1 MDISVARIG
10 SKKSRA
16 LSRIIVPGVNAWRRE
31 HARRV
36 SMLVDA
42 AEYYG
47 WLERALAKARRSIF
61 IIGWDFNG
69 RIHLRPDQA
78 RSPQLGPYLRRL
90 AEERP
95 DLHIHVLIWS
105 AGPIYSAGQMRFF
118 PHETWAEH
126 PRIRFCYDRSHPL
139 RGCHHQKIVCIDDRM
154 AFCGGIDLTIERW
167 DTQLHTIDD
176 PRRTD
181 PSGKAYPPVH
191 DVQIAV
197 DGDAA
202 NALADLAR
210 ARWKTCTGEELQA
223 VRSDGEVWPRG
234 LKADMREVEVAIART
249 LPATFSR
256 RGVREIERLNE
267 AAIAAAARCVY
278 VETQYF
284 TCRRLGR
291 LLAQRLAEPDGPEI
305 VVLTP
310 KECHGTFEAM
320 FMGGN
325 GRRLIS
331 RLKQADKFNRL
342 RVLYSAV
349 ASGDE
354 PETDIFLHSKVM
366 IVDDRYIRVGS
377 SNLNNRSRGMDTECD
392 VAVEAVEPQTRA
404 AIRRLRARLLAEHLG
419 MEASAVMTACEKA
432 GSLLPLVDSRVTGR
446 RRLKPIQ
453 AGNEAE
459 NEVLLTSVFDP
470 SKAMAPMRWAMRA
483 VRALR
488 RRLRRSGG

>member
-1 MDISVARIG
+1 
-10 SKKSRA
+10 
-16 LSRIIVPGVNAWRRE
+16 
-31 HARRV
+31 
-36 SMLVDA
+36 
-42 AEYYG
+42 
-47 WLERALAKARRSIF
+47 
-61 IIGWDFNG
+61 
-69 RIHLRPDQA
+69 
-78 RSPQLGPYLRRL
+78 
-90 AEERP
+90 
-95 DLHIHVLIWS
+95 
-105 AGPIYSAGQMRFF
+105 
-118 PHETWAEH
+118 
-126 PRIRFCYDRSHPL
+126 
-139 RGCHHQKIVCIDDRM
+139 
-154 AFCGGIDLTIERW
+154 
-167 DTQLHTIDD
+167 
-176 PRRTD
+176 
-181 PSGKAYPPVH
+181 
-191 DVQIAV
+191 
-197 DGDAA
+197 
-202 NALADLAR
+202 
-210 ARWKTCTGEELQA
+210 
-223 VRSDGEVWPRG
+223 
-234 LKADMREVEVAIART
+234 MREVEVAIART

-342 RVLYSAV
+342 RVLYSAI

-404 AIRRLRARLLAEHLG
+404 AIRRLRGRLLAEHLG